1 MTVSRALHSPQVV
14 AKKTRASVQKAVDE
28 LGYIPDLA
36 AGSLSSKKSSL
47 IAVMLPSLHFTG
59 HTRTVDGLSTELRK
73 NGFHLLIGDH
83 FYSKEEEKELLNVIL
98 GRRPAGIVIINSIY
112 TNTGRKTLSNSG
124 IPVIETWDLPGDPL
138 DCVVGFSHFDVGVAQ
153 TEELIRQG
161 YRKIAYIGGHVKSDP
176 QAYER
181 RRGYLSAMRAHQL
194 SDSEHITVRPKMT
207 DIECG
212 KQGIIELLKKH
223 PGIEAVICMTDPAA
237 MGAMMEARRLGIS
250 VPQDLAIAGHGD
262 FDFSEHLVPALSTV
276 KIDAFKIGKI
286 AARLLMKKI
295 EGQDIPATQ
304 QMVDV
309 GFKIISRE
317 STHRTER

>member
-14 AKKTRASVQKAVDE
+14 AKKTRTQVQQAVDQ

-36 AGSLSSKKSSL
+36 AGSLSSKKSTL

-59 HTRTVDGLSTELRK
+59 HTKTVDGLSTELRK

-112 TNTGRKTLSNSG
+112 TSIGRKTLANSG
-124 IPVIETWDLPGDPL
+124 IPVIETWDLPKDPL

-161 YRKIAYIGGHVKSDP
+161 YKKIAFIGGHAKSDP
-176 QAYER
+176 QAHER
-181 RRGYLSAMRAHQL
+181 RTGYLSAMRANQL
-194 SDSEHITVRPKMT
+194 SDSEHITVRSKLT

-212 KQGIIELLKKH
+212 KEGVIELLKKH
-223 PGIEAVICMTDPAA
+223 PDIEAVICMTDPAA

-262 FDFSEHLVPALSTV
+262 FDFGEHLVPPLSTV
-276 KIDAFKIGKI
+276 NIDAYKIGEV
-286 AARLLMKKI
+286 AAKLLMKKI
-295 EGQDIPATQ
+295 DGEDIPAEERT
-304 QMVDV
+304 VDV
-309 GFKIISRE
+309 GFKIVSRE
-317 STHRTER
+317 STYRAVG